1 MTTSIKPSRFV
12 GLHGHSTLSVGDGI
26 GLPQEHIDYAIS
38 NGMDGLALTDHGTMA
53 GISHQQIHAKKLK
66 DKGVNFKA
74 IPGVE
79 AYFIDSFV
87 EWNKLVK
94 MQKANKALAKAL
106 ASNETI
112 GNELA
117 DTEADMDA
125 KHGKEISEEEEGGTV
140 VELESETKSNK
151 FSDPIS
157 QRNHLVLLPK
167 NNAGLK
173 SIFQMVSE
181 SYIDGFYRYPRMDFD
196 MIKRHA
202 KGNVIASSACVSGE
216 ALVETNVGLISLRE
230 AVERC
235 SNGEE
240 LFILAYSEKE
250 DRLIFEKIV
259 WGKKTRSS
267 AQVVKITCQNGKTLR
282 VTPDHKVLTNKGWM
296 RADEL
301 NKNMPVSIL
310 SSNA

>member
-1 MTTSIKPSRFV
+1 M
-12 GLHGHSTLSVGDGI
+12 GLHSHSCVGSIGDAI
-26 GLPQEHIDYAIS
+26 GLPQEHIDYALS
-38 NGMDGLALTDHGTMA
+38 NNMDGLALTDHGSMA

-66 DKGVNFKA
+66 DKGVKFKA

-79 AYFIDSFV
+79 AYFIDSLSD
-87 EWNKLVK
+87 WSKLVK

-106 ASNETI
+106 ASNESI

-125 KHGKEISEEEEGGTV
+125 KHGKEVSEDEAGGTV
-140 VELESETKSNK
+140 VELEAETKGENK
-151 FSDPIS
+151 FNDPIK

-167 NNAGLK
+167 NNIGLK

-196 MIKRHA
+196 MLKRHA

-235 SNGEE
+235 NKGEE

-250 DRLIFEKIV
+250 NRLVFERII

-267 AQVVKITCQNGKTLR
+267 ARVVKIICQNGKTLR

-301 NKNMPVSIL
+301 NANMPVSIL
-310 SSNA
+310 SSDT